1 MLGFLVILSWLVL
14 SRPSFWGLMVVT
26 CYTVAA
32 LSFSVLVIIVLD
44 GTARHFS
51 MSPTPFRRSHY
62 VSGNIILFYY

>member
-14 SRPSFWGLMVVT
+14 SRPSFWGLMVAT

-62 VSGNIILFYY
+62 VSGNIIRFYY